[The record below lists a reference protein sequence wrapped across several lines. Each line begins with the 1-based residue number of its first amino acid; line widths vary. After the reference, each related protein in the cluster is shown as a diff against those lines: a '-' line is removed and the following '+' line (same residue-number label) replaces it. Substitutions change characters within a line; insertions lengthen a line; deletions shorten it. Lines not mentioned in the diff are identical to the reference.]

1 MRGCDK
7 ECDMRDQIGRND
19 QTRTRATET
28 LIKQTER
35 RHTGSIHR
43 SSSSSPREWLL
54 KYRGKIFPISRH
66 LCPRFLTFISL

>member
-7 ECDMRDQIGRND
+7 ECDMRDPIGRND
-19 QTRTRATET
+19 PTRTRATET

-35 RHTGSIHR
+35 RHTGSIHC

-54 KYRGKIFPISRH
+54 RGKIFPIPRH
-66 LCPRFLTFISL
+66 LCLRFLTFISL